1 MLILIYGWCALTCK
15 KALWFLHSLSCGG
28 AGGAFPNVDDQ
39 HWMGHG
45 DQNHFLS
52 PSCPYTRFQMADFW
66 IIVDTVDLDGKYFF
80 CLCRTPFP
88 SHSSEIPS
96 SFKLYNLH
104 SIYFWQTANSIK
116 NSLNYSLIGRTA
128 NKQKSVCHRWV
139 LEHQSTVLAI
149 SQLENWGPTL

>member
-1 MLILIYGWCALTCK
+1 MLFPMWTISIRWDTGIRITSLARLVHTHGFKWLT
-15 KALWFLHSLSCGG
+15 FGSS
-28 AGGAFPNVDDQ
+28 
-39 HWMGHG
+39 
-45 DQNHFLS
+45 
-52 PSCPYTRFQMADFW
+52 
-66 IIVDTVDLDGKYFF
+66 VDTVDLDGKYFF

-104 SIYFWQTANSIK
+104 SIYFWQTANSVK

-128 NKQKSVCHRWV
+128 NKQIKKSICQRRV

-149 SQLENWGPTL
+149 SQLENRAQLCKSELLCKKEIVTHATTRVSLR